1 MSRKTQQE
9 LNDICIKYNVDRLW
23 SWSRY
28 NKYKIS
34 KYEYYLTYLTNL
46 IPDRETSIY
55 GASGGFAHDIL
66 EKFYS
71 KEIEFGEMIN
81 EFEDALTTLEIAEL
95 KFDRSNEEKNEKI
108 KVKYIE
114 NLRHFFKYHIPIKTK
129 VILERFILIKV
140 GGYIFQGY
148 IDLLRKDDDGNFV
161 IQDWKT
167 SSIYKGE
174 KAIKEAGQLI
184 LYAEGLRQ
192 LNIPLEKIKI
202 CWNFMKYCNVTTH
215 LANGKINVR
224 QIERSKIGESL
235 KTNCKM
241 WLKKLGYE
249 NDIDYYI
256 NLLVETNNIEVL
268 PIEVQKKYYIDDCY
282 VYIDLTEDII
292 NDLKEDIIN
301 TLNEITDKEEQYKNT
316 KDDNI
321 FWDTYEDIDKQSYYF
336 ANLCSWSANL
346 HKPYGEYIK
355 QLKEKEDNK
364 NNIYSGI
371 GEDVN
376 DDLDDDLAWL
386 NML

>member
-235 KTNCKM
+235 KTNCKI

-282 VYIDLTEDII
+282 VYIDLTQDMIDELKQDII
-292 NDLKEDIIN
+292 ETIE
-301 TLNEITDKEEQYKNT
+301 EILEKEEKYKT
-316 KDDNI
+316 IKDDSI
-321 FWDTYEDIDKQSYYF
+321 FFDSDESVEKQSYYF
-336 ANLCSWSANL
+336 ANLCGWSANL
-346 HKPYGEYIK
+346 HKPYKKYLDK
-355 QLKEKEDNK
+355 LEDKK
-364 NNIYSGI
+364 NCNDVFSGI
-371 GEDVN
+371 GS
-376 DDLDDDLAWL
+376 DLDNNNDDDLAWL
-386 NML
+386 NEL